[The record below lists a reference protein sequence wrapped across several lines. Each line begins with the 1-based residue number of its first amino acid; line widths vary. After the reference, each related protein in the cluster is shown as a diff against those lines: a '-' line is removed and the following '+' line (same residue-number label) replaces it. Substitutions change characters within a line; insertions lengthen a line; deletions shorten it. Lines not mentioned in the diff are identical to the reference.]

1 MKARTNS
8 GETEIIHGEVNV
20 KKITLALAVAIALSG
35 CQATQRQNATTGET
49 ETNSAT
55 KGALIGAITGAAV
68 GLATGDDADERR
80 KHALIGAAGGAAVG
94 GGVGYY
100 FDQQEAALR
109 KQLLDSGVQVERV
122 GENQLL
128 LRLENGIGFQS
139 SSYALDPSIH
149 NTLSGVA
156 RILVEYP
163 DTSLV
168 IDGHTDSTGSDTTN
182 QVLSERRAESVRS
195 YLVSQGVAAGR
206 AIARGNGERYPL
218 CSNDTTEGRA
228 CNRRVEIQILP
239 LK

>member
-1 MKARTNS
+1 MKKLT
-8 GETEIIHGEVNV
+8 
-20 KKITLALAVAIALSG
+20 LAVAIAVVLTG
-35 CQATQRQNATTGET
+35 CQATQRQNATTGES

-55 KGALIGAITGAAV
+55 TGAIIGAIAGAAV
-68 GLATGDDADERR
+68 GLATGDDATERR
-80 KHALIGAAGGAAVG
+80 QHATIGALGGAVAGGS
-94 GGVGYY
+94 VGYY

-109 KQLLDSGVQVERV
+109 KELLNSGVQVERV

-128 LRLENGIGFQS
+128 LRMENGIGFQTNQ
-139 SSYALDPSIH
+139 YNLDSSIH
-149 NTLSGVA
+149 NTLRGVA

-168 IDGHTDSTGSDTTN
+168 IDGHTDSTGSDSTN

-195 YLVSQGVAAGR
+195 YLLSQGVAAGR
-206 AIARGNGERYPL
+206 AVARGNGERFPL
-218 CSNDTTEGRA
+218 CSNDTTSGRA

>member
-1 MKARTNS
+1 MRQKTR
-8 GETEIIHGEVNV
+8 HGVDTL

-55 KGALIGAITGAAV
+55 KGALLGALAGAAA
-68 GLATGDDADERR
+68 GLATGDDAKERR
-80 KHALIGAAGGAAVG
+80 KYALIGAAGGAAVG

-109 KQLLDSGVQVERV
+109 KELLNSGVQVERV

-128 LRLENGIGFQS
+128 LRLENGIGFS
-139 SSYALDPSIH
+139 SNSYQLDSSIH
-149 NTLSGVA
+149 NTLRGVA

-168 IDGHTDSTGSDTTN
+168 IDGHTDSTGSDNTN
-182 QVLSERRAESVRS
+182 QILSERRAESVRS
-195 YLVSQGVAAGR
+195 FLISQGVATGR

-218 CSNDTTEGRA
+218 CSNSTAQGRS

>member
-1 MKARTNS
+1 MF
-8 GETEIIHGEVNV
+8 IV

-35 CQATQRQNATTGET
+35 CQATQRQNATTGES

-55 KGALIGAITGAAV
+55 SGAIIGAIAGAAIGV
-68 GLATGDDADERR
+68 ATGDDAKDRR
-80 KHALIGAAGGAAVG
+80 KRALIGAAGGAAVG

-109 KQLLDSGVQVERV
+109 QELLNSGVQVERV

-128 LRLENGIGFQS
+128 LRLENGIGFNS
-139 SSYALDPSIH
+139 SSYDLDPSIH
-149 NTLSGVA
+149 NTLRGVA

-182 QVLSERRAESVRS
+182 QILSERRAESVRS

-206 AIARGNGERYPL
+206 AVARGNGERYPL
-218 CSNDTTEGRA
+218 CTNSTTEGRA

>member
-1 MKARTNS
+1 M
-8 GETEIIHGEVNV
+8 

-35 CQATQRQNATTGET
+35 CQATQRQSATTGET

-55 KGALIGAITGAAV
+55 TGAILGAIAGTAV
-68 GLATGDDADERR
+68 GVATGDDAKDRR
-80 KHALIGAAGGAAVG
+80 KRALIGAAGGAAVG

-109 KQLLDSGVQVERV
+109 QELLNSGVQVERV

-128 LRLENGIGFQS
+128 LRMENGIGFNS
-139 SSYALDPSIH
+139 SSYQLDPSIH
-149 NTLSGVA
+149 NTLRGVA

-168 IDGHTDSTGSDTTN
+168 IDGHTDSTGGDTLN

-195 YLVSQGVAAGR
+195 YLISQGVASGR

-218 CSNDTTEGRA
+218 CTNKTTTGRA

>member
-1 MKARTNS
+1 MKKLTM
-8 GETEIIHGEVNV
+8 
-20 KKITLALAVAIALSG
+20 ALAVAIALTG

-55 KGALIGAITGAAV
+55 KGALIGALSGVAV
-68 GLATGDDADERR
+68 GLATGDDAHSRG
-80 KHALIGAAGGAAVG
+80 KHALIGAASGAAIG

-122 GENQLL
+122 GENELM
-128 LRLENGIGFQS
+128 LRMENGIGFQTGS
-139 SSYALDPSIH
+139 AQLDGSIQR
-149 NTLSGVA
+149 TLKGVA

-168 IDGHTDSTGSDTTN
+168 IDGHTDSVGSNTSN
-182 QVLSERRAESVRS
+182 QILSEKRAESVRT

-206 AIARGNGERYPL
+206 AVARGNGERYPI
-218 CSNDTTEGRA
+218 CTNETETGRA

>member
-1 MKARTNS
+1 M
-8 GETEIIHGEVNV
+8 
-20 KKITLALAVAIALSG
+20 KKITLALAIAIALTG

-55 KGALIGAITGAAV
+55 KGALMGALAGAAV
-68 GLATGDDADERR
+68 GLATGDDAKERR

-109 KQLLDSGVQVERV
+109 QRLLNSGVQVERV

-139 SSYALDPSIH
+139 GSYTLDSSIH
-149 NTLSGVA
+149 RTLAGVA
-156 RILVEYP
+156 TILVEYP

-195 YLVSQGVAAGR
+195 FLVNQGVAAGR

-218 CSNDTTEGRA
+218 CTNSTAEGRA

>member
-1 MKARTNS
+1 M
-8 GETEIIHGEVNV
+8 
-20 KKITLALAVAIALSG
+20 KKITLALVVAVALSG

-55 KGALIGAITGAAV
+55 KGALLGALAGAAV
-68 GLATGDDADERR
+68 GLASGDDAKERR
-80 KHALIGAAGGAAVG
+80 QRALIGAAGGAAVG

-109 KQLLDSGVQVERV
+109 KELLNSGVQVERV

-128 LRLENGIGFQS
+128 LRLENGIGFATN
-139 SSYALDPSIH
+139 SYQLDTGIH
-149 NTLSGVA
+149 NTLRGVA

-182 QVLSERRAESVRS
+182 QILSERRAESVRS
-195 YLVSQGVAAGR
+195 FLISQNVAAGR
-206 AIARGNGERYPL
+206 AVARGNGERYPL
-218 CSNDTTEGRA
+218 CSNDTSTGRA
-228 CNRRVEIQILP
+228 CNRRVEIRILP

>member
-1 MKARTNS
+1 M
-8 GETEIIHGEVNV
+8 

-55 KGALIGAITGAAV
+55 QGALIGAIAGAAV
-68 GLATGDDADERR
+68 GLATGDDAKERR

-109 KQLLDSGVQVERV
+109 KQLLNSGVQVERV

-139 SSYALDPSIH
+139 SSYQLDSSIH
-149 NTLSGVA
+149 NTLRGVA

-218 CSNDTTEGRA
+218 CTNSTTEGRA